1 MSKAFLKPANAG
13 DVIRDPVTK
22 APLPPEGAGVVLDT
36 LWRRRL
42 ARKEV
47 VQTTAEAVAK
57 GKAAR
62 LAAEA
67 KAAAK
72 AEAEAK
78 AAAPETAAKE

>member
-1 MSKAFLKPANAG
+1 MTKAFLKPANAG

-22 APLPPEGAGVVLDT
+22 APLPPEGLAVEMDT

-42 ARKEV
+42 KRGEV
-47 VQTTAEAVAK
+47 VETNDKDVAK

-67 KAAAK
+67 KA
-72 AEAEAK
+72 K
-78 AAAPETAAKE
+78 AAATPAEAAPEAKE